1 MKQLGHMLLAACLSL
16 RVQLTRAMVAA
27 EGRKMG
33 IFCIGQ
39 TYHTLS
45 YMMAGAIFAEYGAT
59 A

>member
-1 MKQLGHMLLAACLSL
+1 MLLAACLSL

-45 YMMAGAIFAEYGAT
+45 YMMAGAIFAEYGST